1 MTQRPVNRTI
11 NKINYIFTPAFMIKV
26 VVIIFIL
33 ILLLQAAPADS
44 TLATIRIQE
53 TSGLNRENDYV
64 EIPLQ
69 LNYLPADTD
78 HYEAVDEQGNRI
90 FCQAIVYTGSPE
102 NKSTQLSLIFPIS
115 LTANSSK
122 LILLKKSAAEKI
134 QPMCSDLRI
143 NGAATELIVDNS
155 YYRADLTRSSESE
168 GKDHL
173 SGQLRELLIKMN
185 KNQLLFRHENRMHW
199 APNFQKQGAVEY
211 KTIAQWDN
219 PAYNRIDQG
228 PYLIKTTRQA
238 PAPDN
243 PEVMLTAVYKFYAGK
258 PYFIFYSAMEI
269 RQNVTLLLLR
279 NDEMTM
285 DSMFTH
291 IAFKRPDGRIENMAF
306 TERTKYLTTDPV
318 ENEAPWICFYNRV
331 NQFGFG
337 SIRLKYENE
346 NSCGD
351 PSPLFMPHTK
361 ISDGAAGGKYWNRR
375 LIHDHPT
382 FVPAGSRYIEENAYI
397 VFSGDQGD
405 PFKDLEYWSNRLRN
419 PLIWKIIG
427 TTGNPY

>member
-1 MTQRPVNRTI
+1 MQ
-11 NKINYIFTPAFMIKV
+11 
-26 VVIIFIL
+26 
-33 ILLLQAAPADS
+33 
-44 TLATIRIQE
+44 
-53 TSGLNRENDYV
+53 
-64 EIPLQ
+64 
-69 LNYLPADTD
+69 
-78 HYEAVDEQGNRI
+78 
-90 FCQAIVYTGSPE
+90 
-102 NKSTQLSLIFPIS
+102 
-115 LTANSSK
+115 SS
-122 LILLKKSAAEKI
+122 
-134 QPMCSDLRI
+134 SDLHLD
-143 NGAATELIVDNS
+143 GAATELIIDNS
-155 YYRADLTRSSESE
+155 FYRADLTRSSQSE

-185 KNQLLFRHENRMHW
+185 KNQLLSRDENRIHW
-199 APNFQKQGAVEY
+199 APNFQKQGAAEY

-238 PAPDN
+238 PAADHA
-243 PEVMLTAVYKFYAGK
+243 EIMLTAVYKFYAGK
-258 PYFIFYSAMEI
+258 PYFIFYSTMEI
-269 RQNVTLLLLR
+269 MQDITLILLR

-291 IAFKRPDGRIENMAF
+291 VAFKRSDGRIENMTFAD
-306 TERTKYLTTDPV
+306 RAKYLTTNPV

-331 NQFGFG
+331 KQFGFG

-346 NSCGD
+346 NYRGD

-375 LIHDHPT
+375 LIHDYPT
-382 FVPAGSRYIEENAYI
+382 FIPAGSRYTEENAYI
-397 VFSGDQGD
+397 VFLCDRGD
-405 PFKDLEYWSNRLRN
+405 PFKDLEYWSKRLRN